1 MHTDEYEI
9 SIGREI
15 TLCRKMVKKLR
26 KSIAELEE
34 ECGMSADAVLALP
47 DEGKSSEKLRQLR
60 GRYLQ
65 LLHWEK
71 LLGEY
76 EEAYRGLKE
85 I

>member
-34 ECGMSADAVLALP
+34 ECGMTADAVLGLP

-60 GRYLQ
+60 GRHLQ